1 MRMRTGQARDY
12 RQSLNGSAL
21 RRITQSKE
29 ILSRTRI
36 FTQPHLR
43 PQETIDHCT
52 NCLAM
57 FGNGPA
63 APTRPTPAIVPRRAH
78 LANTTESSCATSTFC
93 VAVPAPPRAVT
104 FAVLIAISS
113 NQKNAGSLQGSDS
126 RAIHSESVGH
136 ATTER
141 APNDNAIM
149 TANSLTAVQPASGV
163 PPATS
168 DLLSDV
174 IAGLSSDPRTLPCKY
189 FYDERGA
196 ALFQKICEL
205 PEYYITRTELDI
217 LDRHRA
223 EIASQLGPNI
233 ELIGLGT
240 GAGTKT
246 RILVEALEKP
256 AAYIPVDISEKQL
269 RKSSAIFRKIFPHL
283 EVLPVCADYLQ
294 TVVLPSLRQK
304 AARNVVYFPGSTI
317 GNFEPN
323 EALEFLRRIANVSG
337 RGGGLLI
344 GVDLQKDQN
353 VIEAAYNDKAG
364 VTAQFNLNLLAHI
377 NRETGANFDLSRWQ
391 HRAIYNS
398 EAGRIEMYL
407 ISATDQTV
415 RIQERQFHFR
425 AGEKILTEHSYKHTP
440 EGFIALARQAGFDFV
455 KLWTD
460 DARLFGVFYF
470 SCSRDR

>member
-1 MRMRTGQARDY
+1 M
-12 RQSLNGSAL
+12 
-21 RRITQSKE
+21 
-29 ILSRTRI
+29 
-36 FTQPHLR
+36 
-43 PQETIDHCT
+43 
-52 NCLAM
+52 
-57 FGNGPA
+57 
-63 APTRPTPAIVPRRAH
+63 
-78 LANTTESSCATSTFC
+78 
-93 VAVPAPPRAVT
+93 
-104 FAVLIAISS
+104 
-113 NQKNAGSLQGSDS
+113 NADQ
-126 RAIHSESVGH
+126 
-136 ATTER
+136 
-141 APNDNAIM
+141 
-149 TANSLTAVQPASGV
+149 LTAIQPASAV

-196 ALFQKICEL
+196 ALFRKICEL
-205 PEYYITRTELDI
+205 PEYYITRTEIDI

-246 RILVEALEKP
+246 RILIEALERP

-269 RKSSAIFRKIFPHL
+269 RKSTALFGKILPDL
-283 EVLPVCADYLQ
+283 EILPVCADYLQ
-294 TVVLPSLRQK
+294 PVVLRSPHHK
-304 AARNVVYFPGSTI
+304 PARNVVYFPGSTI

-344 GVDLQKDQN
+344 GVDLQKDQS
-353 VIEAAYNDKAG
+353 VIEAAYDDNAR
-364 VTAQFNLNLLAHI
+364 VTAQFNLNLLARL
-377 NRETGANFDLSRWQ
+377 NREIGADFDLSQWR

-407 ISATDQTV
+407 ISVPDQTV
-415 RIQERQFHFR
+415 HIGAREFHFR

-470 SCSRDR
+470 SCSRGR